1 MFFIYRVQGMFEEYT
16 LDIDENLKDYDQII
30 LQITELAKPILE
42 EVLQLS
48 SVKTQVSN
56 KF

>member
-16 LDIDENLKDYDQII
+16 LAIDENLKDYDQII